1 MSDESGISC
10 MDVFGQLMSS
20 LAICL
25 SLCTAGREME
35 SPVGWVGASQGICS
49 ACHTHRLLLVDRYS
63 APPASVHANRNLQ
76 AANFL
81 KYIEEIKKVVLALLS
96 C

>member
-1 MSDESGISC
+1 MSDGSGISC

-20 LAICL
+20 LAIYL

-49 ACHTHRLLLVDRYS
+49 ACHTRRLLLVDTQHLLPLSTQTEICR
-63 APPASVHANRNLQ
+63 LQ
-76 AANFL
+76 
-81 KYIEEIKKVVLALLS
+81 IS
-96 C
+96 